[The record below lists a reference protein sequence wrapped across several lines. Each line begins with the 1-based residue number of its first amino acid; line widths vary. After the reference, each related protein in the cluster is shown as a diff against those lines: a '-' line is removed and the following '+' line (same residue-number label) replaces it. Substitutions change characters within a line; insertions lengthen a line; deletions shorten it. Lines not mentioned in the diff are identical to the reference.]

1 MPINRKLNLIF
12 LHIPKAAGTTI
23 EKILD
28 MSCKSNFFTIDR
40 NHGGNVNWISL
51 DKFSE
56 EDKVICEAKYAAFYF
71 FRT

>member
-51 DKFSE
+51 DKF
-56 EDKVICEAKYAAFYF
+56 
-71 FRT
+71 